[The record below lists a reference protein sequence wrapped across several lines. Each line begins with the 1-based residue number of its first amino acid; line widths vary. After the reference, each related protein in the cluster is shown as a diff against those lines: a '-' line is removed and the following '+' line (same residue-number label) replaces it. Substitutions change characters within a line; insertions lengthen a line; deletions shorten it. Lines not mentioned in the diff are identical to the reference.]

1 MSEASR
7 RTFYIY
13 CHIAPN
19 GKRYIGQ
26 TRLKP
31 EHRWCRGHGYD
42 SQQHFSRAI
51 DKYGWDNFDHV
62 ILCSVS
68 SKEYADF
75 LEQWFIAKWDTTNPD
90 NGYNHSKGGGG
101 GNGVTWDAERKR
113 AFSEYMSG
121 ENNPMYGRHHSPET
135 IALMSKN
142 RSGKLISPE
151 MREFRTGVLLKANKD
166 RQIPVRQLDL
176 DGNLI
181 ATYAGVSEVEKA
193 IGFNHASIWNTCRG
207 NTDKAY
213 GYRWEYVD
221 DELRHEAELRR
232 DSRPTGGTAIVQYS
246 LDGTEL
252 ARFKSLSEA
261 ERETGVPRDGISD
274 CCCSGTEVYGGY
286 VWRFADASQTVT
298 DKTAVIQFS
307 KQGERIAEYKSLV
320 EASAQTGVPRYL
332 IRRCCRGVK
341 KSAGGFKWEFLDS
354 SMKDNPAIVR
364 MGVIQLDLD
373 GNEITRFASLTE
385 AMSATGY
392 DRHRISECCQGRR
405 ESYRNYRWR
414 YAEQAESNKPA
425 SGLFS

>member
-1 MSEASR
+1 MAG

-13 CHIAPN
+13 CHTAPN

-26 TRLKP
+26 TRLELEK
-31 EHRWCRGHGYD
+31 RWNNGHGYD
-42 SQQHFSRAI
+42 TQQHFKRAI
-51 DKYGWDNFDHV
+51 DKYGWDNFEHV
-62 ILCSVS
+62 VLCSVS
-68 SKEYADF
+68 SKDDADF
-75 LEQWFIAKWDTTNPD
+75 LERWFIAKYDTCNPD
-90 NGYNHSKGGGG
+90 KGYNHALGGAGATG
-101 GNGVTWDAERKR
+101 CAWDDDRKS
-113 AFSEYMSG
+113 AFSDYMSG
-121 ENNPMYGRHHSPET
+121 DGNPMYGRHHTSES
-135 IALMSKN
+135 IAKMRKN
-142 RSGKLISPE
+142 RKGKKLTPE
-151 MREFRTGVLLKANKD
+151 MQEFCTSVLLKSNKA
-166 RQIPVRQLDL
+166 RQIPVRQLDRN
-176 DGNLI
+176 GNLV
-181 ATYAGVSEVEKA
+181 ATYAGVSEAEKVT
-193 IGFNHASIWNTCRG
+193 GFSHASIWNTCRG

-232 DSRPTGGTAIVQYS
+232 ASRPTGGTAIVQYS
-246 LDGTEL
+246 LNGTEL

-274 CCCSGTEVYGGY
+274 CCCSGAEVYGGY

-298 DKTAVIQFS
+298 DKTAVVQFS
-307 KQGERIAEYKSLV
+307 KQGKRIAEYKSLV

>member
-1 MSEASR
+1 MAG

-13 CHIAPN
+13 CHTAPN

-31 EHRWCRGHGYD
+31 EKRWNNGHGYD
-42 SQQHFSRAI
+42 TQQHFKRAI
-51 DKYGWDNFDHV
+51 DKYGWDNFEHV
-62 ILCSVS
+62 VLCSVS

-75 LEQWFIAKWDTTNPD
+75 LEQWFISRWDTCNPD
-90 NGYNHSKGGGG
+90 KGYNCAKGGAGPT
-101 GNGVTWDAERKR
+101 GVTWDDERKQ

-121 ENNPMYGRHHSPET
+121 ENNPMYGKHHSPET

-142 RSGKLISPE
+142 RSGKFISPE

-181 ATYAGVSEVEKA
+181 ATYAGVSEAEKA
-193 IGFNHASIWNTCRG
+193 TGFNHAGIWNTCRG

-232 DSRPTGGTAIVQYS
+232 DTRPTGGTAVIQYS
-246 LDGTEL
+246 LDGTEF
-252 ARFKSLSEA
+252 ARFKSLSVA
-261 ERETGVPRDGISD
+261 ERETGINRDGISD
-274 CCCSGTEVYGGY
+274 CCHRGYESYGGY
-286 VWRFADASQTVT
+286 VWRFADESKVKA
-298 DKTAVIQFS
+298 DETAVVQFD
-307 KQGERIAEYKSLV
+307 KHGDRVAEYGSIA

-354 SMKDNPAIVR
+354 AMKDSPAIVR
-364 MGVIQLDLD
+364 MGVIQLDLN
-373 GNEITRFASLTE
+373 GNEIARFASLTE
-385 AMSATGY
+385 AMRATGY
-392 DRHRISECCQGRR
+392 DRHRISECCQGKR
-405 ESYRNYRWR
+405 ESYRSYRWQ
-414 YAEQAESNKPA
+414 YINAKNYQPA